1 MLHVNIYEVNQCYG
15 GPEEGGWYYTAGDFI
30 RCIGTFPDNKEGRQ
44 AAEALRKTYLA
55 LQQSLDLFMPGG
67 EEDVCPF
74 ADNSPDYKMGYG
86 PHDGV
91 DADGE
96 PDDRYLIP
104 GGAWGYSEI
113 KALIQAHKGMNYP
126 ETRPYYC

>member
-1 MLHVNIYEVNQCYG
+1 MLHVNIYEVSQCYG
-15 GPEEGGWYYTAGDFI
+15 GPEEGGWYYTAGSFI

-44 AAEALRKTYLA
+44 DAESFRKAYLESKPDDRY
-55 LQQSLDLFMPGG
+55 LM
-67 EEDVCPF
+67 
-74 ADNSPDYKMGYG
+74 PDYNMGHG
-86 PHDGV
+86 SHDGV
-91 DADGE
+91 DANGE

-113 KALIQAHKGMNYP
+113 KALIQDHKGMNYP